1 MGTSALGKIKFIEE
15 VDQMTDEE
23 MTDEIFDEMKNYQ
36 YFPSLLSGKYE
47 LNTQW
52 IIYKVLFLTMGL
64 KNRSCTKFP
73 ENLPIELVLDNYFL
87 RYMDGQVFW
96 IFHAIAIILAPFFK

>member
-1 MGTSALGKIKFIEE
+1 MVSIEITKVYQKIQIIEVQSLGTSALGKIKFIEE

-47 LNTQW
+47 LNTQ
-52 IIYKVLFLTMGL
+52 
-64 KNRSCTKFP
+64 
-73 ENLPIELVLDNYFL
+73 
-87 RYMDGQVFW
+87 
-96 IFHAIAIILAPFFK
+96 